1 MRPIDQM
8 PACGNVRTTPAA
20 TSMTAERRRMTIPL
34 RTLLFA
40 ATFCLGAAPSL
51 AHGPTRQKLE
61 LSVEVA
67 ATPDKI
73 WAVIGNFHDLAWV
86 PAVAKAEGPG
96 GNDPD
101 KAKRS
106 VTLKSGGTWHDEELS
121 DYDGANFTYGTFLP
135 HVDVKVLPVADFS
148 SHISV
153 KAEAGGKSLVEW
165 RSAFYRGYPNNDPP
179 PDLNEA
185 AAKKAVTD
193 FCQPALD
200 GLKARFGAAH

>member
-1 MRPIDQM
+1 MSMKRHALM
-8 PACGNVRTTPAA
+8 AGLACLA
-20 TSMTAERRRMTIPL
+20 
-34 RTLLFA
+34 
-40 ATFCLGAAPSL
+40 AAPAF

-67 ATPDKI
+67 APPEKV
-73 WAVIGNFHDLAWV
+73 WAVIGNFHDLSWV
-86 PAVAKAEGPG
+86 PEVAKVDGPG

-101 KAKRS
+101 TAKRD
-106 VTLKSGGTWHDEELS
+106 VTLKSGGSWKAEELS
-121 DYDGANFTYGTFLP
+121 DYDASKFTYGTFLP
-135 HVDVKVLPVADFS
+135 HVDTKILPVADFS
-148 SHISV
+148 THLSV
-153 KAEAGGKSLVEW
+153 TAGPGGTSKVEW

-185 AAKKAVTD
+185 AAVKAVTA

>member
-8 PACGNVRTTPAA
+8 PPIGIFRTTAATISEGRKFMTMPLRCFLPAA
-20 TSMTAERRRMTIPL
+20 IVFLASPPA
-34 RTLLFA
+34 
-40 ATFCLGAAPSL
+40 L

-61 LSVEVA
+61 LSVEVEA
-67 ATPDKI
+67 SPDKV
-73 WAVIGNFHDLAWV
+73 WAVIGNFHDLSWV
-86 PAVAKAEGPG
+86 PAVAKVDGPG

-101 KAKRS
+101 TAKRA
-106 VTLKSGGTWHDEELS
+106 VTLKSGGSWRDEELS
-121 DYDGANFTYGTFLP
+121 DYDGAKFTYGTFLP

-200 GLKARFGAAH
+200 GLKARFGAKH